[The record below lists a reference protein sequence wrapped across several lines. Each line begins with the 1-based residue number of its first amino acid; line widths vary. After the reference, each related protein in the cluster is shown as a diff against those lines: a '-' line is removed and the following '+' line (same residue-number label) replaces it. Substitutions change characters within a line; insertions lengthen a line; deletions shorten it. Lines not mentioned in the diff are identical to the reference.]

1 MTIRTWLSA
10 ALAVGL
16 LSFSTAP
23 SLADSRRAERYEA
36 PQLSQRTE
44 ARASKMEAAR
54 IAQSRAGR
62 AVRADPPPAPA
73 RVKQAKLEPKPPSN
87 AARQSSS
94 ATTRTARAR
103 R

>member
-1 MTIRTWLSA
+1 MTLRTWLSA

-16 LSFSTAP
+16 VSLSSAST
-23 SLADSRRAERYEA
+23 LADSRLRAERYEA
-36 PQLSQRTE
+36 PPVHLE
-44 ARASKMEAAR
+44 ATR

-62 AVRADPPPAPA
+62 AVRATPPPAPA
-73 RVKQAKLEPKPPSN
+73 RVKQAKLEPKPPAD

-94 ATTRTARAR
+94 AANRTARAR

>member
-1 MTIRTWLSA
+1 MTLRTWLSA

-16 LSFSTAP
+16 VSLSSAHG
-23 SLADSRRAERYEA
+23 LADSRLRAERYEA
-36 PQLSQRTE
+36 PRGE
-44 ARASKMEAAR
+44 APRLEATR
-54 IAQSRAGR
+54 IAQARSGR

-73 RVKQAKLEPKPPSN
+73 RAKQAKLEPKPPSD

-94 ATTRTARAR
+94 ASNRTARAR